1 MPALEARGLTRT
13 YPARRGAP
21 AITALDRFSITIHAG
36 EHVALLGP
44 NGAGKST
51 FLRLVC
57 ALDRAD
63 RGEILL
69 FGAPPARAR
78 RRLGVIFQR
87 PALDPVLT
95 IRENLALA
103 ASLYGLSD
111 ARDRVDAA
119 AASVDIADRLDSR
132 VGSLSGGL
140 ARRADL
146 ARALLAEPDLLL
158 LDEPTTGLDHAARA
172 RFLDAIEE
180 RRRERPDLTILMST
194 HLMDEAERATRV
206 ALLDRGRLVA
216 DAPPQEL
223 RASVG
228 AGRLIHTSIAARS
241 ALEGARLEIAERDG
255 RLCATG
261 GPEQLEHAATQ
272 LIAAGVAFEVAPPT
286 LGDAYLHL
294 TGRDLTDAEP
304 VAEGAA

>member
-13 YPARRGAP
+13 YPARRGAQ
-21 AITALDRFSITIHAG
+21 AITALDRFSIAIHAG

-180 RRRERPDLTILMST
+180 RRRQRPDLTILMST

-216 DAPPQEL
+216 DAPPEEL

-228 AGRLIHTSIAARS
+228 AGRLIHTSSVARS
-241 ALEGARLEIAERDG
+241 ALEGARLDIAERDG
-255 RLCATG
+255 RLRATG
-261 GPEQLEHAATQ
+261 GPEQLKHAATE

-294 TGRDLTDAEP
+294 TGRDLADAEP